1 MSMHDEPARPLT
13 DASVRASLERKAA
26 AELAA
31 GEVAPT
37 RYARFEAWVVGG
49 FALAAL
55 ALCSYNVFVRWFHP
69 AATLELVEEVQVY
82 LIVWAVFMSLGTVTL
97 TDRHVKAD
105 LFVSMLPAPLA
116 RALAVF
122 ADVLGLGFALLLAW
136 YGVAIAYQAWDFG
149 DVSITSL
156 RFPLWIYIA
165 ALPAGAVMTA
175 IAHLMRLVGMR
186 PRATQAPH
194 A

>member
-1 MSMHDEPARPLT
+1 MSADRQAAPAS
-13 DASVRASLERKAA
+13 DAGVHAALERKAA
-26 AELAA
+26 SELAA
-31 GEVAPT
+31 GEPAPG
-37 RYARFEAWVVGG
+37 RYARFEAAVVGG
-49 FALAAL
+49 LAFAAL

-82 LIVWAVFMSLGTVTL
+82 LIVWAVFVSLGSVTL

-122 ADVLGLGFALLLAW
+122 ADVLGLGFTLLLVW
-136 YGVAIAYQAWDFG
+136 YGVAIAYQAWDYG

-165 ALPAGAVMTA
+165 ALPAGALMMA
-175 IAHLMRLVGMR
+175 IAHAMRLAGGR
-186 PRATQAPH
+186 RTQAGSPH
-194 A
+194 P